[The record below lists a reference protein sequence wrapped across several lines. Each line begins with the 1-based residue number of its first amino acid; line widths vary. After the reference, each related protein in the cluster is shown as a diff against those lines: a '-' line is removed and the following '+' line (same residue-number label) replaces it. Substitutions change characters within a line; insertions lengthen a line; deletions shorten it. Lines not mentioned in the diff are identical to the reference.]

1 MKHDLELKLQAWLD
15 GELPAAEAE
24 EMRRLAAADPQA
36 AALLAEMQN
45 IKAAFLQNEPTVTV
59 PETRAFYWSKI
70 ERQIQRQAAAVPS
83 LAPSWAARL
92 RRWLAPLAGAAA
104 LAAVLLI
111 ALNQYTPPE
120 IALNQVSGTAEGF
133 SARTFRDNL
142 AGINF
147 VVLQEA
153 ALEQTAG
160 AGVPS
165 AQTRNDGSSF
175 MIEVE

>member
-15 GELPAAEAE
+15 GELPAADAE
-24 EMRRLAAADPQA
+24 DMRRLAAADSQA
-36 AALLAEMQN
+36 SGLLAELQN
-45 IKAAFLQNEPTVTV
+45 IKAAFLQNEPTITV

-83 LAPSWAARL
+83 PAPSWAARL

-111 ALNQYTPPE
+111 ALNQSTPQE
-120 IALNQVSGTAEGF
+120 IALNQVSGTADGF
-133 SARTFRDNL
+133 SARTFRDNS
-142 AGINF
+142 AGISF

-165 AQTRNDGSSF
+165 AHTRNDGSSF